1 MAEAVLRGWIT
12 GNASD
17 YYNKGIRAAMEFIAN
32 NTPDEEKY
40 HSGRQITDEYIT
52 QYLQNNCIKLQG
64 DFESQLK
71 KIIVQ
76 KYLAYYMQYPMDAYY
91 EYRRTGYPV
100 LPINPN
106 TNRNTD
112 KNKIPVRWMYS
123 TWEYDYNKENV
134 EEAVQRQYEGIDD
147 YNKLMWILK

>member
-1 MAEAVLRGWIT
+1 
-12 GNASD
+12 
-17 YYNKGIRAAMEFIAN
+17 
-32 NTPDEEKY
+32 
-40 HSGRQITDEYIT
+40 
-52 QYLQNNCIKLQG
+52 
-64 DFESQLK
+64 
-71 KIIVQ
+71 
-76 KYLAYYMQYPMDAYY
+76 MQYPMDAYY

-100 LPINPN
+100 LLINPN

>member
-1 MAEAVLRGWIT
+1 
-12 GNASD
+12 
-17 YYNKGIRAAMEFIAN
+17 
-32 NTPDEEKY
+32 
-40 HSGRQITDEYIT
+40 
-52 QYLQNNCIKLQG
+52 
-64 DFESQLK
+64 
-71 KIIVQ
+71 
-76 KYLAYYMQYPMDAYY
+76 MQYPMDAYY
-91 EYRRTGYPV
+91 EYRRTGYTV
-100 LPINPN
+100 LPTNPN

>member
-1 MAEAVLRGWIT
+1 
-12 GNASD
+12 
-17 YYNKGIRAAMEFIAN
+17 
-32 NTPDEEKY
+32 
-40 HSGRQITDEYIT
+40 
-52 QYLQNNCIKLQG
+52 
-64 DFESQLK
+64 
-71 KIIVQ
+71 
-76 KYLAYYMQYPMDAYY
+76 MQYPMDAYY

-123 TWEYDYNKENV
+123 TWEYDDNKENV